1 MNMRLVAASVAGLI
15 ALTAPAS
22 AVAPGIG
29 LASSQFT
36 IELVGYV
43 PVICRASVDAS
54 LVGTAAGSNSLGSL
68 NEFCNSP
75 GGYRVHADYSASLAS
90 AKLIVDGTA
99 VALSD
104 TGSSVISQSDSAAID
119 SHDLSLELPEGVEGG
134 QLSFR
139 IEPL

>member
-1 MNMRLVAASVAGLI
+1 MNMRLVAASVAGLF

-22 AVAPGIG
+22 AVAPGVS

-75 GGYRVHADYSASLAS
+75 NGYRVHADYSASLAN
-90 AKLIVDGTA
+90 AKIIVDGQP

-104 TGSSVISQSDSAAID
+104 AGTAVISQSDSAAID
-119 SHDLSLELPEGVEGG
+119 SHTLSLELPEGVAGG

>member
-1 MNMRLVAASVAGLI
+1 MNMRLVAASVAGLF

-22 AVAPGIG
+22 AVAPGVG
-29 LASSQFT
+29 LSSSQFT

-43 PVICRASVDAS
+43 PVICRASVDAA
-54 LVGTAAGSNSLGSL
+54 LVGTAAGSASLGSL

-75 GGYRVHADYSASLAS
+75 GGYRVHADYSASLAN
-90 AKLIVDGTA
+90 ARIIVDGQP

-104 TGSSVISQSDSAAID
+104 AGTSVISQSDTAAID
-119 SHDLSLELPEGVEGG
+119 SHDLSHELPEGVTGG
-134 QLSFR
+134 QISFR